1 MRTGREERRY
11 EFPNC
16 SHDCH
21 PHNIT
26 FHLLLL
32 LNLFLAPSIP
42 IPTLQIIS
50 THTFTI
56 CGSLLLCSSREPV
69 SLSQHTLPRDI
80 CLSVRPSVSRVMC
93 LSEAGKF
100 NRNKRWSLAG
110 RVFEPGT
117 DKCDSLVVPP
127 EVKKRG
133 SKANMVVCLIF
144 YTSYTTAALCYEP
157 IPTCTSVDFSGVQ
170 GKNIDYLTRV
180 EKSGSSIGR
189 CRCMN

>member
-1 MRTGREERRY
+1 MECEASTGCRVHTLVKREWTILMRTGREERRY
-11 EFPNC
+11 EFSNC

-127 EVKKRG
+127 EVKKKRVK
-133 SKANMVVCLIF
+133 SKYGRLSHI
-144 YTSYTTAALCYEP
+144 L
-157 IPTCTSVDFSGVQ
+157 
-170 GKNIDYLTRV
+170 YLLHDC
-180 EKSGSSIGR
+180 SS
-189 CRCMN
+189 ML